1 MEFISKLGISTSNV
15 KLYEKALTHTSYSNE
30 HPEYEHYERLEFLGD
45 AVLEL
50 IMSDYLY
57 NEEHLEEGVMTK
69 MRSSYVC
76 ENALYRYA
84 LDLDFPKYVRVGE
97 GIKPNATILA
107 DMFEAIVG
115 AIYLDQGFEK
125 ANSFVLDIVVPYIK
139 KGTDF
144 LKDYKS
150 ELQELVQTVKK
161 SVVYEIV
168 SERGPSHNRTF
179 ECVALVDGII
189 MGRGV
194 SSSKKGAEQEAAKE
208 ALSKQAKI

>member
-30 HPEYEHYERLEFLGD
+30 HPEFDHYERLEFLGD

>member
-1 MEFISKLGISTSNV
+1 M
-15 KLYEKALTHTSYSNE
+15 
-30 HPEYEHYERLEFLGD
+30 
-45 AVLEL
+45 
-50 IMSDYLY
+50 
-57 NEEHLEEGVMTK
+57 
-69 MRSSYVC
+69 C

-107 DMFEAIVG
+107 DMFEAVVG

-208 ALSKQAKI
+208 AS